1 MNIVCIMGNLT
12 DNPELKQSN
21 DRAYVN
27 FTVAVQRISKDAN
40 GNYRADFIK
49 CVAFGHTAEFIG
61 RNFVKGQRIGVAG
74 HLNVSSYDT
83 ENGKREF
90 QKVVADNVDFA
101 GQKPTPDTGSGVHT
115 VLLNEIP
122 NAEPSDEFAE
132 YTPLNDDKLP
142 F

>member
-1 MNIVCIMGNLT
+1 MNQVCLIGNLT
-12 DNPELKQSN
+12 DTPEVKQGN
-21 DRAYVN
+21 DRAYAN

-40 GNYRADFIK
+40 GNYKADFIR

-61 RNFVKGQRIGVAG
+61 RHFSKGQRIGIAG
-74 HLNVSSYDT
+74 HLNVSSVEYDGVNRT
-83 ENGKREF
+83 VV
-90 QKVVADNVDFA
+90 KVVADNVDFA
-101 GQKPTPDTGSGVHT
+101 GQKSTPDTGSGVHT

-132 YTPLNDDKLP
+132 YTPLNDDELP